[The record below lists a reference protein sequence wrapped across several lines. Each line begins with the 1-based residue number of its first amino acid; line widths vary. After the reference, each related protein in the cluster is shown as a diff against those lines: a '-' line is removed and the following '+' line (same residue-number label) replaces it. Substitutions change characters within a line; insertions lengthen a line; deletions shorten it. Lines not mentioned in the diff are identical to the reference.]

1 MRKLLLGLAVL
12 PFLAGVSLAG
22 QPQALTDQQMDKIA
36 AGFDFFEID
45 TNNVGATATLVNIE
59 PLGSNLCTSTGCFV
73 QIQGTT
79 YPSGV
84 QSFQLYAAF
93 GPVCHRSCAGIRMI
107 G

>member
-22 QPQALTDQQMDKIA
+22 QPQPLTDNQMDKVS

-45 TNNVGATATLVNIE
+45 VNNAGATATLVNIE
-59 PLGSNLCTSTGCFV
+59 PLGPDLCTSTGCF
-73 QIQGTT
+73 IAIKGTP

-93 GPVCHRSCAGIRMI
+93 GPGLP
-107 G
+107 

>member
-22 QPQALTDQQMDKIA
+22 QPQPLTDQQMDKVA
-36 AGFDFFEID
+36 AGFDFMETD
-45 TNNVGATATLVNIE
+45 VNNVGVTNVQIDETLAVPTGCASSCFVNIH
-59 PLGSNLCTSTGCFV
+59 
-73 QIQGTT
+73 GTT

-93 GPVCHRSCAGIRMI
+93 GPGFVGP
-107 G
+107 